1 MNQAAKISEKLDQLT
16 MMFFKS
22 EKAGAMDR
30 MEQFLELSKDI
41 DSNTEAIINLINDHN
56 NA

>member
-1 MNQAAKISEKLDQLT
+1 MNQAAKISEKHDQLT

-22 EKAGAMDR
+22 EKAGATDR

-41 DSNTEAIINLINDHN
+41 DSNTEAIIHLINDHN